1 MRKALVPIVALAI
14 AGVALVVFLTT
25 NRTPAPVT
33 STYFLMDTV
42 LTIKT
47 TGRDAASL
55 NEHLYALAS
64 KVDAMTSYYMAESET
79 VRVNSAAGKEPV
91 QVSQDY
97 ADLLSTAI
105 SVENIGRGAKFDI
118 AISPVSSLWGF
129 TTKDFRIPTAGEI
142 AQTLTYSHMDQ
153 LVVHGTSV
161 HLRDSRARIDL
172 GGVAKGYS
180 LDVMEEYLRSVKP
193 QPKQVIVD
201 FGGNLL
207 LYSGG
212 VKHDWKVGIRDPRS
226 NGIIGYVVS
235 GDAFVATSG
244 DYERY
249 FERNGRRYCHIID
262 PTTGYPASLNQSA
275 TVITEI
281 QPMHG
286 AMGDALGK
294 VFFCS
299 PPKDEQ
305 SLFESLSGRGIVGV
319 VLVDAAGKRSTLGP
333 ITLVPDTAG

>member
-1 MRKALVPIVALAI
+1 MRKAFAPIVALAI
-14 AGVALVVFLTT
+14 AGAGLATLFAL

-47 TGRDAASL
+47 TGADAAAL
-55 NEHLYALAS
+55 NDQLHALAS
-64 KVDAMTSYYMAESET
+64 KVDTMTSYYKPESET
-79 VRVNSAAGKEPV
+79 VRINAAAGKQSV
-91 QVSQDY
+91 TVSQAY
-97 ADLLSTAI
+97 AALLETAI
-105 SVENIGRGAKFDI
+105 DAEKVGQDSKFDI

-129 TTKDFRIPTAGEI
+129 TTKDFKIPTAKEI
-142 AQTLTYSHMDQ
+142 AETLAYSHTDQ
-153 LVVHGTSV
+153 IHVDGTSV
-161 HLRDSRARIDL
+161 GLQDPRARIDL

-180 LDVMEEYLRSVKP
+180 LDVMENYLSTVKP

-212 VKHDWKVGIRDPRS
+212 RKHDWRVGIRDPRGD
-226 NGIIGYVVS
+226 GIIGYVVS

-249 FERNGRRYCHIID
+249 FERDGKRYCHIID
-262 PTTGYPASLNQSA
+262 PTSGYPASLNQSA

-281 QPMHG
+281 QAMHG
-286 AMGDALGK
+286 ALGDALGK

-299 PPKDEQ
+299 RPQ
-305 SLFESLSGRGIVGV
+305 YQQALFDTVKTQGVVGV
-319 VLVDAAGKRSTLGP
+319 VLVDAGGSRSTLGP
-333 ITLVPDTAG
+333 ITLVPETAG

>member
-1 MRKALVPIVALAI
+1 MRKAFAPIVALAI
-14 AGVALVVFLTT
+14 AGATLATFVAL

-64 KVDAMTSYYMAESET
+64 RVDTMTSYYKAESET
-79 VRVNSAAGKEPV
+79 VRINAAAGKQPV
-91 QVSQDY
+91 QVSKEY
-97 ADLLSTAI
+97 AGLLATAVD
-105 SVENIGRGAKFDI
+105 VEKTGEGTKFDI

-142 AQTLTYSHMDQ
+142 ATTLVYSHMDQ
-153 LVVHGTSV
+153 LDLNGTSV
-161 HLRDSRARIDL
+161 QLRDPRARIDL

-180 LDVMEEYLRSVKP
+180 LDVMEQYLSTVKP
-193 QPKQVIVD
+193 QPNQVIVD

-212 VKHDWKVGIRDPRS
+212 RKHDWKVGIRDPRG

-249 FERNGRRYCHIID
+249 FERDGKRYCHIID

-299 PPKDEQ
+299 RPQDEQ
-305 SLFESLSGRGIVGV
+305 ALFESVRDKGVVGV
-319 VLVDAAGKRSTLGP
+319 VLVDAGGKQSTLGP
-333 ITLVPDTAG
+333 VTLVPETSG